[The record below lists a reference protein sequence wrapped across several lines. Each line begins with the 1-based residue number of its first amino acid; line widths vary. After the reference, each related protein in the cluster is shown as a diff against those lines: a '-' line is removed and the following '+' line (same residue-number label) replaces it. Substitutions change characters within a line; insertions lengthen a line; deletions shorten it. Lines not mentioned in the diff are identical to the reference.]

1 MDGRSEP
8 DEDGGDSDAR
18 PPSRRVLAAI
28 AVGLLPW
35 TVLFRR
41 QYLDLFFSFG
51 LVPVGP
57 SGVTTVTDFY
67 FRHTA
72 GLPEY
77 LNAWGLGV
85 LLFAVGLANALF
97 GLVSER
103 FGLALRED
111 PRITAAM
118 YVFAGFGQLVFVLG
132 FLRRP
137 SGYVAV
143 PLGTLLLWGLVWR
156 YYRRDLASMFRY
168 GD

>member
-1 MDGRSEP
+1 MVGRSGRAE
-8 DEDGGDSDAR
+8 SDAR
-18 PPSRRVLAAI
+18 QRLHRVLAAI
-28 AVGLLPW
+28 AVALLPW
-35 TVLFRR
+35 TVVFTR
-41 QYLDLFFSFG
+41 QYVDLFFSFG
-51 LVPVGP
+51 LLPVGP
-57 SGVTTVTDFY
+57 SGLTTITDFY

-103 FGLALRED
+103 AGLSLRDD

-118 YVFAGFGQLVFVLG
+118 YVFAGFGQLVFAFG

-143 PLGTLLLWGLVWR
+143 PLGTVLLWGLVWR
-156 YYRRDLASMFRY
+156 YYRQDLASVFRY
-168 GD
+168 RG